1 MQAGVR
7 IALAVAMAAVVGLL
21 LGSTL
26 LGAESPV
33 ADSPGRY
40 QIANF
45 SGVGVSVLDTNTGAV
60 WSYRIVSDGPGPW
73 RVLAPPIPQQ

>member
-1 MQAGVR
+1 
-7 IALAVAMAAVVGLL
+7 MAAVVGLL

-26 LGAESPV
+26 LGAESPA